1 MEYQNRQLAAILF
14 TDIVGYT
21 AMMQKDEQNALA
33 VTRHFIATLKRSTE
47 TFHGRILN
55 DYGDGSLCCFPSA
68 TEAVKAAVLVQQEL
82 QKEPK
87 VPLRI
92 GIHVGELFFEETK
105 VMGDSVNVASR
116 IQSLACANSIL
127 FSKEVFDK
135 LRNQPDYKSV
145 SLGRF
150 EFKNVDEPL
159 EIFALATEGLVVPK
173 REQLTGKLKEIR
185 RSSMR
190 RKLFWPAAVLLIS
203 LAALF
208 VYKKFF
214 TFYGFEGEKSIA
226 VLPFDNSG
234 SEKLEDY
241 VSDGI
246 TQDIISGL
254 AKISSL
260 QKVIG
265 WASVRS
271 FKKTTKTLKEIGN
284 ELGVAAML
292 TGTFEKRADKI
303 RVMTELTEAETGR
316 RLWGEDFEYKTAD
329 IATIQADVVEK
340 ITSALRAEVTQKE
353 QTGLSRHS
361 TQNEEAYKY
370 YIKGRFYW
378 TQRTRGSFD
387 SAEQYF
393 KKAVDLDPEFALA
406 YSGLADCYKLNNQKG
421 LPTAEA
427 LPIAKAY
434 LAKALALDST
444 LGEAWTSVGFIKSH
458 FEYDWKG
465 GRKILE
471 KAISLSPN
479 FPPAHLYYGNVLLYN
494 GQVEAGLN
502 EVKKALELDPVVAQ
516 YNWTLGNRYYCARKY
531 DLAIDQLQKLLVLFP
546 NDIGAMQWIGL
557 SYLQK
562 KMYGRAIDVFTN
574 FSETEETKSALLSYA
589 YALSGDKVRAE
600 AELKKTLSEHSDID
614 PYFLALIY
622 IALKNYKEALNQLEI
637 GYNIRTIFMI
647 TLKINQDWDPIRNE
661 PRFKALLKK
670 LNFE

>member
-1 MEYQNRQLAAILF
+1 MEQQNRQLAAILF

-33 VTRHFIATLKRSTE
+33 VTRHYIATLKKSAE

-68 TEAVKAAVLVQQEL
+68 TEAVKAAVLIQQQL
-82 QKEPK
+82 QQEPK

-116 IQSLACANSIL
+116 IQSLGQANTIL

-135 LRNQPDYKSV
+135 LKNQPEYKSV
-145 SLGRF
+145 SLGKF

-159 EIFALATEGLVVPK
+159 EIFALANEGLMVPK
-173 REQLTGKLKEIR
+173 REQLTGKLKEIK
-185 RSSMR
+185 RSSIR
-190 RKLFWPAAVLLIS
+190 RKLLIAAASFLILVS
-203 LAALF
+203 TIFL
-208 VYKKFF
+208 YRKFF
-214 TFYGFEGEKSIA
+214 AVAGFAGEKSIA

-246 TQDIISGL
+246 TQDIISNL

-265 WASVRS
+265 WISVRS
-271 FKKTTKTLKEIGN
+271 FKKTTKTIKEIAN

-303 RVMTELTEAETGR
+303 RVIAELTEAETGK

-340 ITSALRAEVTQKE
+340 ITSALRAEVTQEE
-353 QTGLSRHS
+353 QTGLSKHS
-361 TQNEEAYKY
+361 TQNEDAYKY

-421 LPTAEA
+421 LSTGEA

-465 GRKILE
+465 GRKVLE

-494 GQVEAGLN
+494 GLIEAGLN
-502 EVKKALELDPVVAQ
+502 EVRKALELDPVVAQ

-531 DLAIDQLQKLLVLFP
+531 DLAIDQLQKMLILFP
-546 NDIGAMQWIGL
+546 NDIGAKQWIGL

-562 KMYGRAIDVFTN
+562 KMYARAIDVFTN
-574 FSETEETKSALLSYA
+574 FSETEETKSALLGYA

-600 AELKKTLSEHSDID
+600 AELKKTLLEHSATD

-622 IALKNYKEALNQLEI
+622 IALKNYNEALNQLEK
-637 GYNIRTIFMI
+637 GYSIRTIFMI
-647 TLKINQDWDPIRNE
+647 TLKINEDWDPIRSE

-670 LNFE
+670 LNFD